1 MLSEKSN
8 GLEEIL
14 VTNTCAVLTISLDD
28 LIEQSESDFLTSQQ
42 FYIAITKC
50 DRACENR
57 ACGHMIFAYFF
68 KLPSH
73 TTFYTINLL
82 QCNFQVIVSIYFAL

>member
-1 MLSEKSN
+1 MLFFYSKECF
-8 GLEEIL
+8 IL
-14 VTNTCAVLTISLDD
+14 NRFASCSKVNYI
-28 LIEQSESDFLTSQQ
+28 LITVK
-42 FYIAITKC
+42 INC